1 MPFETRKTRI
11 EEVCLENEEL
21 ILNMLSQRCGL
32 KDVKKLFGMG
42 KWEGSI
48 KYKSWLCGIAL

>member
-1 MPFETRKTRI
+1 MKS
-11 EEVCLENEEL
+11 L
-21 ILNMLSQRCGL
+21 ILDMLSFRCLL

-48 KYKSWLCGIAL
+48 KYKL

>member
-1 MPFETRKTRI
+1 MPFEMGKTRV

-21 ILNMLSQRCGL
+21 ILDMLSQRCVL

-48 KYKSWLCGIAL
+48 KCKS